1 MRNGPLLTAVSLDIT
16 AWPKVVVLCCYEG
29 VQPEPCRAQLWMDE
43 KKVRLDPQYYPQQ
56 WVLLTDSADEVA
68 APM

>member
-16 AWPKVVVLCCYEG
+16 AWRKVVVLCCYEG
-29 VQPEPCRAQLWMDE
+29 VQPGPCGAQLWMDE

-56 WVLLTDSADEVA
+56 
-68 APM
+68 